1 MNANLVAPEFESR
14 QRSRLTPNS
23 NYLIP
28 PAVPRYQRSES
39 PVSKVLQPLDQ
50 LSQTRQHLYATRI
63 LTGGRRASSQI
74 SRYVF
79 EGDQL
84 RESPIRIGIFAGL
97 SGDDKV
103 GPEAVSTF
111 LADLVALPHLG
122 NNLRIY
128 AYPVVSAVS
137 YERQTPSY
145 RQSQYIIN
153 QIGCKMLSS
162 ETYQIER
169 EIFAIAFDG
178 IITIRV
184 EEEISDFK
192 VGISDPHLHGA
203 LVRPILSSLESVF
216 PNIEDQDSGPRRSLT
231 TGVGLKQRPLELILR
246 VPASGWSGLYALG
259 LRIALHTA
267 VDSYRS
273 FLTQNER
280 SSGLPVAG
288 ALQTF

>member
-1 MNANLVAPEFESR
+1 LDPKEDNSKAFSNCMNANLIAPEFESR
-14 QRSRLTPNS
+14 QRSRFTPNS
-23 NYLIP
+23 NYPIP

-39 PVSKVLQPLDQ
+39 PVSKVLTPLDQ

-97 SGDDKV
+97 SGDDEV

-128 AYPVVSAVS
+128 AYPIVSAVS
-137 YERQTPSY
+137 YERTTPSY
-145 RQSQYIIN
+145 RPSQYIIN
-153 QIGCKMLSS
+153 QIGCKIMSS

-184 EEEISDFK
+184 EEEIRNFK

-203 LVRPILSSLESVF
+203 LVRPILSSLESVL

-231 TGVGLKQRPLELILR
+231 AGVSLKQRPLELIFR

-273 FLTQNER
+273 GSVPF
-280 SSGLPVAG
+280 
-288 ALQTF
+288 